1 MTSLQRVGHASITS
15 SRYDGGG
22 GSLAVRRRCQ
32 TRLGLFERRRQRIVL
47 LRAHKQV
54 IPLHRSR
61 TVRVENIL
69 QERVDTT
76 RAPTKR
82 RTIRVRVKC
91 PHIRADDTRMVLGI
105 VGEGDVLGNW
115 CGEHAVMM
123 KRCDWPYW
131 QVDRPADEGVYEYKY
146 VIFDGSASPA
156 HPTVHWETSR
166 GNRKL
171 APPPR
176 GCSQAEPWLW
186 FDGHFNSTEPGEWV
200 SPAASLRSLPSP
212 LHSLPSPLRSLPS
225 PLRSLPS
232 PLRSLPS
239 PLRSLP
245 SPLRSLPSPLR
256 SLPSPL
262 RSYTPAVCCNPMVHW
277 CFKLSHLGT
286 IRA

>member
-200 SPAASLRSLPSP
+200 EDHQLGDTWAPHAHVAAPPHPSGPRRTVTDPSP
-212 LHSLPSPLRSLPS
+212 MFGSQSP
-225 PLRSLPS
+225 
-232 PLRSLPS
+232 
-239 PLRSLP
+239 
-245 SPLRSLPSPLR
+245 
-256 SLPSPL
+256 
-262 RSYTPAVCCNPMVHW
+262 
-277 CFKLSHLGT
+277 
-286 IRA
+286 